1 MEDQTQTKTKLF
13 TALSKAQGSFATIK
27 KDRKGVY
34 GNTYADINDVLAEIR
49 PILAE
54 NNLFVVQLPEGS
66 HDDLY
71 LKTIIGH
78 VSGEF
83 LSFKTPM
90 ILEKKNAQGFGS
102 ALTYVRRYSLV
113 SALGLETDDDD
124 GQIASQSTPKI
135 AAHSPKKSP
144 KIQNKILISE
154 AQRKRLYALAKG
166 VSETEV
172 KAIIKE
178 YGYESS
184 KDIQVK
190 DYELICQKVAQKAE
204 FHSVTKKTNSGV

>member
-1 MEDQTQTKTKLF
+1 
-13 TALSKAQGSFATIK
+13 
-27 KDRKGVY
+27 
-34 GNTYADINDVLAEIR
+34 R

-124 GQIASQSTPKI
+124 GSAASSATFAVKNHKPSTITLQKPVAKH
-135 AAHSPKKSP
+135 AK
-144 KIQNKILISE
+144 QNLISE

-166 VSETEV
+166 VSEPEI
-172 KAIIKE
+172 KSIIKE

-184 KDIQVK
+184 KEIEAQNYD
-190 DYELICQKVAQKAE
+190 LICAKLKTKAE